1 VQRLAQ
7 HLVSLADASY
17 LTNQQ
22 VDTIAGMWQ
31 ELAPH
36 DKQRVIYRP
45 RYKATRAA
53 VGRLARREGSTVTA
67 GTESVKR

>member
-1 VQRLAQ
+1 VQRLAH

-22 VDTIAGMWQ
+22 VDTITGMWQ

-45 RYKATRAA
+45 RHKATLS
-53 VGRLARREGSTVTA
+53 VGRFARRKGSTVTA
-67 GTESVKR
+67 GTDSVKR